1 MKKVEPQ
8 EKHERFPPLST
19 SLPTFLK
26 DGCDAG
32 FRQTIYGLL
41 QVSALMLKAREYYGA
56 YIGVSGPQYSMMV
69 AIAEL
74 RETTVRDLSTKLHV
88 SGPFIT
94 VEINKLIKA
103 GYVAKRP
110 DDNDRRSSLL
120 SLTEEGVEHVKKVST
135 IRMMT
140 NDAIFGSFDAADAQ
154 SLQRL
159 VKALVR
165 DLEVAVHHLES
176 PQWKPEPSARGP
188 WQRSQEK

>member
-1 MKKVEPQ
+1 MKKVEP
-8 EKHERFPPLST
+8 EKNQERFPPLST

-32 FRQTIYGLL
+32 FRQTIYGML

-56 YIGVSGPQYSMMV
+56 YIGVSGPQYSMIV

-74 RETTVRDLSTKLHV
+74 QETTVRDLSAKLHV

-94 VEINKLIKA
+94 VEINKLIKG
-103 GYVAKRP
+103 GYVDKRP

-120 SLTEEGVEHVKKVST
+120 SLTNEGVELVRRVSV
-135 IRMMT
+135 IRQMT
-140 NDAIFGSFDAADAQ
+140 NDAIFGSFDEEEVA

-159 VKALVR
+159 VKTLVR
-165 DLEVAVHHLES
+165 DLEVAVHQLES
-176 PQWKPEPSARGP
+176 PHWKADLATLKPRRRRA
-188 WQRSQEK
+188 